1 MTAQAPGTAGLVLS
15 GGGARGAYQVGVLKA
30 LAEDFS
36 GPTPFPVITG
46 VSVGA
51 INAAVLAEGA
61 DDFPKSVEK
70 LEKLWR
76 SINCG
81 SIFVADAWS
90 LFGRLFRWSSSF
102 GLGWTGL
109 QTPQSLLDASPLRK
123 LIKSQVDFG
132 RVQSM
137 VKDGPLEALA
147 VTASSYCTGRSVTF
161 FQAKPDHGEWSRSR
175 RLGER
180 TDITVDHVMA
190 SAALPAIF
198 QSRKLGHEW
207 FGDGALRQT
216 APLSPAIHLGCD
228 RLLLIAARDG
238 VIDDV
243 PEVGRDQPYP
253 SFGVLGGQ
261 LLDIVFND
269 NLDADVE
276 RLKRVNG
283 TLGVMLPER
292 KQCTELRAIGTHM
305 VRPSEDI
312 RDMTGDHIDELPRSV
327 KVVLGAI
334 GAMREPWMLPS
345 YLTFEPG
352 YIGALIDLGY
362 KDGLRDKEVLHRFV
376 RRAGEQ
382 QSAAC

>member
-1 MTAQAPGTAGLVLS
+1 M
-15 GGGARGAYQVGVLKA
+15 LKA
-30 LAEDFS
+30 LAEAMP

-51 INAAVLAEGA
+51 INAVVLAEGA
-61 DDFPKSVEK
+61 DDFPASVQK
-70 LEKLWR
+70 LEDLWR
-76 SINCG
+76 AINC
-81 SIFVADAWS
+81 STIFVSDALP
-90 LFGRLFRWSSSF
+90 LFSRLLRWSSSL

-109 QTPQSLLDASPLRK
+109 ETPRSLLDASPLRR
-123 LIKSQVDFG
+123 LIKSRVDFD
-132 RVQSM
+132 RIRLM
-137 VKDGPLEALA
+137 VDKGALSALA
-147 VTASSYCTGRSVTF
+147 VTASSYCTGQSVTF
-161 FQAKPDHGEWSRSR
+161 YQAGPDQKSWERSR
-175 RLGER
+175 RLGKR

-228 RLLLIAARDG
+228 NLLLIAARDG

-243 PEVGRDQPYP
+243 PEVGPDQPYP

-283 TLGVMLPER
+283 TLGVMMPER
-292 KQCTELRAIGTHM
+292 LKRTDLRMIGTHM
-305 VRPSEDI
+305 VRPSADI
-312 RDMTGDHIDELPRSV
+312 RTLTGDHIDELPWSV
-327 KVVLGAI
+327 KVVLGGL

-362 KDGLRDKEVLHRFV
+362 HDGKRDLRILADFITKRHPSQ
-376 RRAGEQ
+376 RAIQ
-382 QSAAC
+382 